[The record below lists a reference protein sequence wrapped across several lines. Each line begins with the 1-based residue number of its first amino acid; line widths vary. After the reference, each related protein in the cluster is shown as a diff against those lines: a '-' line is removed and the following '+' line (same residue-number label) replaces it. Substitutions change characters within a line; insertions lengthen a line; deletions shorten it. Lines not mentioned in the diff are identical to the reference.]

1 MIRFFCLSLL
11 LAETHAFLQIQHMKK
26 NSIFDCN
33 RRHSNRKSK
42 VQKNFPVVTKQTQ
55 LRMSSNGNRFDL
67 SRKVFDLFS
76 LRTIRNDAL
85 LQYNALNQSEPLR
98 INLSIM
104 LSIALFSYPTLSEA
118 VVGETAQLPATIIS
132 ILGGIGSAAVGVK
145 ECSNRLKQLT
155 RIEKEMNAEFLTLK
169 LSTKNKFDDKIYGK
183 NVIGLK
189 TLRGKKRVL
198 AISGKTEDLKDAVEE
213 LRIFRRR
220 FDQADA
226 IVAVVPTDGKNVE
239 FVDFNDLGVTEA
251 DVRSSQW
258 LGEVQDVNSWLQYF
272 KDLASDSEEE
282 KEQIIWFG
290 LNNNGR
296 SFASGSGEPP
306 RILELLGQNL
316 RPVSLLDESDE
327 DAFIPLID
335 SEEGK
340 LATGVLDAQKQ
351 FYNALTGG
359 DLASM
364 NKVFTEAEVDEVS
377 EVISAGGRADGWES
391 CLAEGARPSGMIISG
406 CDVLIASPTRAY
418 R

>member
-1 MIRFFCLSLL
+1 MIRFFCISMLL
-11 LAETHAFLQIQHMKK
+11 VETQAFLQNQHMKIERP
-26 NSIFDCN
+26 IFQC
-33 RRHSNRKSK
+33 NRKSK
-42 VQKNFPVVTKQTQ
+42 FQENYSIITKPTQ

-98 INLSIM
+98 INLSIL
-104 LSIALFSYPTLSEA
+104 LSVALFSYPSLSEA

-132 ILGGIGSAAVGVK
+132 ILGGVGSTALCVR

-169 LSTKNKFDDKIYGK
+169 LSTKNKFEEKLYGK
-183 NVIGLK
+183 NVVSLK
-189 TLRGKKRVL
+189 ALRGKKRVL
-198 AISGKTEDLKDAVEE
+198 AICGKTADLANVVEQ
-213 LRIFRRR
+213 LRVFRRR

-226 IVAVVPTDGKNVE
+226 MVAVVPTDGERVE

-258 LGEVQDVNSWLQYF
+258 LGQVQDVNSWMEYF
-272 KDLASDSEEE
+272 KDLASGLDQE
-282 KEQIIWFG
+282 KDQIIWFG

-296 SFASGSGEPP
+296 SFASGCGEPP

-316 RPVSLLDESDE
+316 RPVALLDESDD

-340 LATGVLDAQKQ
+340 LTTTVLDAQKQ
-351 FYNALTGG
+351 FYNALTSG
-359 DLASM
+359 DLVSM
-364 NKVFTEAEVDEVS
+364 NNVFTEAEVGEVT
-377 EVISAGGRADGWES
+377 EVISAGGRADAWES

-406 CDVLIASPTRAY
+406 CDVLIASPTKAY